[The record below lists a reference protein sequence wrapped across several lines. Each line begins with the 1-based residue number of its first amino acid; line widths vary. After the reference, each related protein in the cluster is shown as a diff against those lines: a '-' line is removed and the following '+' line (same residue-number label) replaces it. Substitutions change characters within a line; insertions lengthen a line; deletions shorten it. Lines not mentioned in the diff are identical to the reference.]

1 VADKCPMHGHEMP
14 FDEEY
19 WYAPFD
25 TYSEFHEQ
33 GSVHRVCLPDGIPVW
48 LVTGY
53 TEVYD
58 ALRDPRLARQRKFA
72 GPDYTNQLPP
82 EGLQQSR
89 LVMED
94 APEHTKTR
102 RLVNFGFVPRRMRLL
117 KPKIHKLVDDLLN
130 DIEAKGADGAVV
142 DLMDVFCAPLPIT
155 VVCDLIGVPEE
166 ERVAIREWGEL
177 VFSGKLV
184 NPQGIGEAMARALVA
199 RRTNPQDDLLSTWAE
214 VTDDDGNLLPPEDL
228 SHFAIIMFAAGYDST
243 MGMLSCSS
251 IALMQRPEYAKR
263 LANADEDELHKLME
277 EMFRMYSPTQRGFRR
292 FARED
297 VEIGGQQ
304 ISAGDTVLLSIGAAD
319 RDPGKFPNANEL
331 DFDRSENKHLV
342 FGRGPHACP
351 GAELARIENGIAL
364 QELFR
369 RFPNMKMA
377 VPEEE
382 LTWRESTLIRLP
394 TSLPVTLS

>member
-1 VADKCPMHGHEMP
+1 MHGHEMP

-25 TYSEFHEQ
+25 TYSEFHAK
-33 GSVHRVCLPDGIPVW
+33 GPVHRVCLPDGIPVW

-58 ALRDPRLARQRKFA
+58 ALRDPRLARQRKYA

-82 EGLQQSR
+82 EGLPQSR

-117 KPKIHKLVDDLLN
+117 KPKIHQLVADLLD
-130 DIEAKGADGAVV
+130 DIERKGADGAVV

-166 ERVAIREWGEL
+166 ERVHIREWGEL

-184 NPQGIGEAMARALVA
+184 NPQGIGEAMARALVE
-199 RRTNPQDDLLSTWAE
+199 RRTNPKDDLLSTWAE

-251 IALMQRPEYAKR
+251 IALMQRPEYAAR

-297 VEIGGQQ
+297 LELGGQQ
-304 ISAGDTVLLSIGAAD
+304 ISAGDTVFLSIGAAD
-319 RDPGKFPNANEL
+319 RDPDKFPHANEL
-331 DFDRSENKHLV
+331 DFDRTENKHLV

-369 RFPNMKMA
+369 RFPNMRMA

-394 TSLPVTLS
+394 VSLPVTLS